1 MRRSRLALLLPGGV
15 ALLAGL
21 NGALLLL
28 NVSAPVSA
36 ERLADRHGAIM
47 VLGFLGTVIAL
58 ERAVA
63 LRASW
68 GYLAPGLLGAG
79 GLALI
84 SPLAPVLGTL
94 LLMNGAIVLV
104 AVYAALHRRTRDP
117 GVLVQLLAAVLAACA
132 SALLLVTD
140 MAALVPWLAA
150 FIILTIAA
158 ERVELARLALPHG
171 APETLLGFAGAVV
184 AAVVLALTMPEI
196 GTRAYGL
203 VLLLLSLW
211 LARHDV
217 ARRMIRT
224 GGLPR
229 LSAAAMLTGYAWL
242 TVAALTWLILGVP
255 SSIPVYDTVIHA
267 VFLGFAVSMIVAH
280 VAVILPAV
288 LGIRLPYHPML
299 WAPLVVLHLGLLIRI
314 GVGNGLGSPTAT
326 TVGSVITVVAM
337 LLLVLTVLA
346 LSRRGRR
353 HSSREGPRR
362 RRSTAAD
369 NPRPTRA
376 GA

>member
-1 MRRSRLALLLPGGV
+1 MRRSRLALLLPGGA

-36 ERLADRHGAIM
+36 ERLADRHGVIM

-94 LLMNGAIVLV
+94 LLMNGAIVLI

-132 SALLLVTD
+132 AALLLVTD
-140 MAALVPWLAA
+140 MAALVPWLAG
-150 FIILTIAA
+150 FIVLTIAA

-171 APETLLGFAGAVV
+171 APEALLGFAGALV
-184 AAVVLALTMPEI
+184 AAVVLALTMPEF

-203 VLLLLSLW
+203 VLLLLTLW

-224 GGLPR
+224 KGLPR
-229 LSAAAMLTGYAWL
+229 LSAASMLTGYAWL
-242 TVAALTWLILGVP
+242 AVAALTWLILGVP
-255 SSIPVYDTVIHA
+255 RSIPVYDTVIHA
-267 VFLGFAVSMIVAH
+267 VFLGFAVSMIIAH

-288 LGIRLPYHPML
+288 LGIRLPYNPIL
-299 WAPLVVLHLGLLIRI
+299 WAPLVVLHLGLLVRI
-314 GVGNGLGSPTAT
+314 GVGNGLGLPTAT
-326 TVGSVITVVAM
+326 TVGSVITVAAM

-346 LSRRGRR
+346 LARGGRQESRHG
-353 HSSREGPRR
+353 SRQTTLTTTER
-362 RRSTAAD
+362 
-369 NPRPTRA
+369 
-376 GA
+376 

>member
-1 MRRSRLALLLPGGV
+1 VRPGRLALLLPGGA
-15 ALLAGL
+15 ALLGGL

-28 NVSAPVSA
+28 GVAAPVGA
-36 ERLADRHGAIM
+36 ERLADRHGVIM

-63 LRASW
+63 LRATW

-79 GLALI
+79 GLALL

-94 LLMNGAIVLV
+94 LLMNGALVLV

-132 SALLLVTD
+132 AGLLLFAET
-140 MAALVPWLAA
+140 AALVPWLAG
-150 FIILTIAA
+150 FVVLTIAA
-158 ERVELARLALPHG
+158 ERVELARLALPRG
-171 APETLLGFAGAVV
+171 APEALLGFASALVGTLI
-184 AAVVLALTMPEI
+184 LALTVPEI

-203 VLLLLSLW
+203 VLLLLALW

-224 GGLPR
+224 SGLPR

-242 TVAALTWLILGVP
+242 TVAALTWLVAGVP
-255 SSIPVYDTVIHA
+255 RSTAVYDTVIHS
-267 VFLGFAVSMIVAH
+267 VFLGFGISMVIAH

-288 LGIRLPYHPML
+288 LGIRLPYHPTL
-299 WAPLVVLHLGLLIRI
+299 WIPLVVLHAGMLVRI
-314 GVGNGLGSPTAT
+314 GLGNGAGIPAAMTG
-326 TVGSVITVVAM
+326 GSVVTVAA
-337 LLLVLTVLA
+337 LLVLVLTVLG
-346 LSRRGRR
+346 LTRRGRR
-353 HSSREGPRR
+353 ESRPAT
-362 RRSTAAD
+362 SAV
-369 NPRPTRA
+369 TRA
-376 GA
+376 TPDTDTRPRVDA

>member
-28 NVSAPVSA
+28 GLSAPVDA
-36 ERLADRHGAIM
+36 ERLADRHGVIM

-79 GLALI
+79 GLALV

-94 LLMNGAIVLV
+94 LLTNGALVLV
-104 AVYAALHRRTRDP
+104 AVYAALHRRTGDP

-132 SALLLVTD
+132 AALLLVVDT
-140 MAALVPWLAA
+140 AALVPWLVG
-150 FIILTIAA
+150 FIVLTIAA
-158 ERVELARLALPHG
+158 ERVELARLALPSG
-171 APETLLGFAGAVV
+171 APETLLGFAGTVV
-184 AAVVLALTMPEI
+184 AAAVLALTMPEI

-203 VLLLLSLW
+203 VLLLLALW

-224 GGLPR
+224 AGLPR

-242 TVAALTWLILGVP
+242 TIAALAWLILGVP
-255 SSIPVYDTVIHA
+255 RSIPMYDTVIHA
-267 VFLGFAVSMIVAH
+267 VFLGFAMSMVIAH

-314 GVGNGLGSPTAT
+314 GVGNGLGIAAAT
-326 TVGSVITVVAM
+326 TVGSVVTVAAM
-337 LLLVLTVLA
+337 LLLVLTILA
-346 LSRRGRR
+346 LGRRGTRGSRRDT
-353 HSSREGPRR
+353 
-362 RRSTAAD
+362 RSDLHRLGAD
-369 NPRPTRA
+369 A
-376 GA
+376 